1 MIRTTCTRQ
10 SGFNLVE
17 TIVAGVILSSAVLTL
32 GAISSGAL
40 TDMRLNR
47 QYETAASVV
56 DKQLTLIDAV
66 GIDQFIEQGQ
76 SEGVVEEFEPGYA
89 WAVSTEYEGIDNV
102 YLVTITVR
110 WMDRNRPRQIA
121 VQTRLNGTSTLTTLG
136 TQER

>member
-1 MIRTTCTRQ
+1 MIRTSCTRQ

-47 QYETAASVV
+47 QYEMAASVV

-76 SEGVVEEFEPGYA
+76 SDGVVEELEPGYA

-110 WMDRNRPRQIA
+110 WLDRGRPRQIA